1 MVVVGL
7 IDFGGYT
14 PASPN
19 YTLWTYRYLQKY
31 HYLQTFLAVLNN
43 QNQLVD
49 GPFGLT
55 EDGLTW
61 IFVD

>member
-1 MVVVGL
+1 MVVVRL

-43 QNQLVD
+43 QSQLVD
-49 GPFGLT
+49 GLFGFP

-61 IFVD
+61 ILVD